1 MTDSYDAVIVGGGHH
16 ATIIAPYLARA
27 GMSVA
32 VFEQHS
38 YIGGSAHTIAGPV
51 KGAIQN
57 PCAHW
62 TRFYGHPA
70 YKDFNLKAEGLEYV
84 FPEGNEAMVFDDGSY
99 FVGYS
104 SNKVVD
110 DIGTQEPWDEGVRR
124 THENIKAFSKRD
136 ADTYLR
142 FHEAYSKYVKSA
154 FGKQRFSPPTPW
166 GTPDALEKLLEIPES
181 MIEPVHTLMT
191 SRQLAY
197 DMFESDELR
206 LLFMRAGVTSTG
218 CYPDDV
224 MGLQGFVHN
233 LALVLSLEPA
243 AIAIG
248 GTGKISQAL
257 VKAGEKRGVKYFT
270 NSRVHEIVQENGKAA
285 GIRLEDGTFV
295 GASIVVSDLGL
306 PQTVLQ
312 LLRNGEVAEKIRHR
326 LKNIS
331 YDRGQLVWA
340 NVVSKEVPDYA
351 GTVGSSEVGAQPRLY
366 WGKKDPDWFATK
378 YQAHI
383 FSEGVSPFMYMLSS
397 TDSQWDTTR
406 TPDGLHMTGIEEF
419 TAPIR
424 LFDADA
430 RKDHEREFEKRIRE
444 QWPVYAKNMTEDNIE
459 AIQFFMPETVNRNKP
474 DMIEGGYVEGA
485 HLASQ
490 MGRFRPIPELAGY
503 KTLLPNL
510 YNCSANVHSGSGIG
524 RGNSFNCWQQIAA
537 DLGIDPQAEINPPRP
552 S

>member
-38 YIGGSAHTIAGPV
+38 YIGGSAHSVPGPV
-51 KGAIQN
+51 KGVTQN

-62 TRFYGHPA
+62 TRFYSHPA
-70 YKDFNLKAEGLEYV
+70 YKDFALKDEGLEYL
-84 FPEGNEAMVFDDGSY
+84 FPEGNEAMVFDDGSF

-110 DIGTQEPWDEGVRR
+110 AMGKQEPWDEGVER
-124 THENIKAFSKRD
+124 THANIKAFSKRD

-142 FHEAYSKYVKSA
+142 FREAYEKYVKSA
-154 FGKQRFSPPTPW
+154 FGKQRFSAPTPW
-166 GTPDALEKLLEIPES
+166 GNPDALEQLLDIPDS
-181 MIEPVHTLMT
+181 MIEPVHQFMS

-206 LLFMRAGVTSTG
+206 TLFMRAGVTSTG

-224 MGLQGFVHN
+224 MGLQGFIHN

-243 AIAIG
+243 AIAVG
-248 GTGKISQAL
+248 GTGSISKAL
-257 VKAGEKRGVKYFT
+257 VSAGEKRGVKYFT
-270 NSRVHEIVQENGKAA
+270 GQRVDEILQENGRAT
-285 GIRLEDGTFV
+285 GIRLADGTV
-295 GASIVVSDLGL
+295 VNANIVISDLGL

-326 LKNIS
+326 LKNVV

-340 NVVSKEVPDYA
+340 NVVSHEVPDYA
-351 GTVGSSEVGAQPRLY
+351 STVGSSEVGAQPRLY
-366 WGKKDPDWFATK
+366 WGPKDPDWLATR
-378 YQAHI
+378 YQAEI
-383 FSEGVSPFMYMLSS
+383 MTTGVSSRMYMLTS

-406 TPDGLHMTGIEEF
+406 TPEGLHITGIEEF
-419 TAPIR
+419 TAPVR
-424 LFDADA
+424 FFDKQQRAEQE
-430 RKDHEREFEKRIRE
+430 KEFDRRIRA
-444 QWPVYAKNMTEDNIE
+444 QWTNYAGNMTEDNIV
-459 AIQFFMPETVNRNKP
+459 AIQYFFPETVNNSKP

-485 HLASQ
+485 HFASQ
-490 MGRFRPIPELAGY
+490 LGRFRPIPELAGY

-510 YNCSANVHSGSGIG
+510 YTCSSNVHAGSGIG
-524 RGNSFNCWQQIAA
+524 RGSSYNCWQQIAA
-537 DLGIDPQAEINPPRP
+537 DLGIDPNAEIRQPA
-552 S
+552 